1 MNSRIAMALACCA
14 LTSACGPIRVKPEP
28 HLPHA
33 LLVPMPTKVGLVIG
47 ADLRGYL
54 YKETRY
60 GNDWEIALGPGHERL
75 LHDVFGSEFAGVEE
89 FHTLGAAQAASG
101 LRAIFEPRI
110 EQYSFVT
117 SRETRGRYYAVTI
130 RYRLN
135 VYSPQG
141 QQADSLIF
149 TGYGTAQGS
158 GASDATSIELATRA
172 AMRDAAAKFLVQFP
186 EQPAGKKLSA
196 DEPIVVDTSVD
207 TPVAPAGIEAVPID
221 EVPPP

>member
-14 LTSACGPIRVKPEP
+14 LTSACGPIRLKPEP

-47 ADLRGYL
+47 ADLRSYL

-60 GNDWEIALGPGHERL
+60 GSDWEIALGPGHERL
-75 LHDVFGSEFAGVEE
+75 LQDVFGSEFAGVEE
-89 FHTLGAAQAASG
+89 FRTLGEAQAASG
-101 LRAIFEPRI
+101 LKAIFEPRI

-135 VYSPQG
+135 LYSPEG
-141 QQADSLIF
+141 EQADSLIL
-149 TGYGTAQGS
+149 TGYGTAQG
-158 GASDATSIELATRA
+158 GGGSDARSVELATRA

-196 DEPIVVDTSVD
+196 NEAVVVN